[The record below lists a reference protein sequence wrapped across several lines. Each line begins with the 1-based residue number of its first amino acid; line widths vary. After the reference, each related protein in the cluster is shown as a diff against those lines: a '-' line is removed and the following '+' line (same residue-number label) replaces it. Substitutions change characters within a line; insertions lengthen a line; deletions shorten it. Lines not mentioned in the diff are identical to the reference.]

1 MRHVIQYWHM
11 FCNAD
16 TCNGFLTRLL
26 LQLHMFCHTDTCYG
40 IWYWHM
46 LCHIDTWTVTSL
58 LMACQTETCS
68 AIILTAGIPSY
79 PLDFRTGLIQYCTHV
94 LTFYTVGMLRHA
106 YTIHMSWHADTTQAY
121 YIVYTML
128 AYWHM
133 SDIQCTYTLCW
144 PSDTCLDI
152 HIQLCWHSHTCAD
165 ILILCWHSDTCPDI
179 LTLHYAGISHMCWDT
194 DTCYA

>member
-26 LQLHMFCHTDTCYG
+26 LQLHMFWHTGTCYGIWYWHMFCHTDTCYG

-94 LTFYTVGMLRHA
+94 LTLFTVGMLIA
-106 YTIHMSWHADTTQAY
+106 Q
-121 YIVYTML
+121 
-128 AYWHM
+128 
-133 SDIQCTYTLCW
+133 
-144 PSDTCLDI
+144 TCL
-152 HIQLCWHSHTCAD
+152 HNTHVLTRRHNAG
-165 ILILCWHSDTCPDI
+165 I
-179 LTLHYAGISHMCWDT
+179 LTLKHMC
-194 DTCYA
+194 